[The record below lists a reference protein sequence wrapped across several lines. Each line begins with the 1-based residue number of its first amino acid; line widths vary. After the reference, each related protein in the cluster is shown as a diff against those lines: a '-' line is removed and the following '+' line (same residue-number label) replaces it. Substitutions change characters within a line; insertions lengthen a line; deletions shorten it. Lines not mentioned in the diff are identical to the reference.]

1 MVIFLR
7 EAFEAGKTTTVL
19 VLFLYQLLAG
29 LAHETI
35 LRLPS
40 STRLSAESSLVS
52 GRSNSRRKT
61 CALATLTVFHEG
73 SVGIW
78 VASNG
83 RKWGSSRRR
92 PA

>member
-19 VLFLYQLLAG
+19 VLFLYQCSG

-40 STRLSAESSLVS
+40 STRLSAQSSLVS